1 MILAAGFSGDEP
13 CCDPLCGSGTIAIE
27 AALIAMR
34 RAPGTG
40 RRFAFQKWPGFSARQ
55 WEHLISDA
63 RKQERALA
71 VRIEAS
77 DQDAGAV
84 AAARENAARARVSID
99 VVQRRLADLPSDP
112 GSGLLACNPPYGVRV
127 GADVKRVLRELG
139 DAAKGRPCWHLAMVA
154 GEAAAAGARELGL
167 APVLRTQNGG
177 ISVEVLVSPR
187 ADSGPGV

>member
-55 WEHLISDA
+55 REHLISDA

-84 AAARENAARARVSID
+84 AAARENAARAGVALDIA
-99 VVQRRLADLPSDP
+99 QRRLADLQPDE
-112 GSGLLACNPPYGVRV
+112 GAGLIACNPPYGTRTE
-127 GADVKRVLRELG
+127 GAVD
-139 DAAKGRPCWHLAMVA
+139 
-154 GEAAAAGARELGL
+154 L
-167 APVLRTQNGG
+167 APALKR
-177 ISVEVLVSPR
+177 PR
-187 ADSGPGV
+187 WTLALIAPGRL

>member
-1 MILAAGFSGDEP
+1 MVLAAGFSGVAP
-13 CCDPLCGSGTIAIE
+13 CCAPACGSGTIAIE

-77 DQDAGAV
+77 DQNAVAV
-84 AAARENAARARVSID
+84 AAARENAAPSRVSID
-99 VVQRRLADLPSDP
+99 VVQRR
-112 GSGLLACNPPYGVRV
+112 PP
-127 GADVKRVLRELG
+127 AL
-139 DAAKGRPCWHLAMVA
+139 
-154 GEAAAAGARELGL
+154 
-167 APVLRTQNGG
+167 
-177 ISVEVLVSPR
+177 
-187 ADSGPGV
+187 